1 MKNKYYVSN
10 WFRKKIIDDK
20 LFFERRNFII
30 NKALEDAKFNKFSPL
45 HPYETG
51 WDKALK
57 AIITLGLLNV
67 MDALTEDQKQKLENG
82 LYIETYDRAGGKR

>member
-1 MKNKYYVSN
+1 MYLTDLE
-10 WFRKKIIDDK
+10 KKLIDDK
-20 LFFERRNFII
+20 IFFERRNFII
-30 NKALEDAKFNKFSPL
+30 HKALEDAKFNKFSPP
-45 HPYETG
+45 HYYENG

-57 AIITLGLLNV
+57 AILTMGILNV